1 MNTNEGLAVDEERK
15 RRRKNMRRSGGNR
28 QRWVRQTGL
37 P

>member
-1 MNTNEGLAVDEERK
+1 MNTNEGLAVDVERK
-15 RRRKNMRRSGGNR
+15 RRKNMRRSGGNR